1 MDLLNGDAGDARL
14 GTALL
19 WVALRA
25 MWEVGYA
32 YAIIGGVGPQ
42 EFYARAV
49 AATLIDGSTPGIF
62 AGMLADQGTD
72 A

>member
-1 MDLLNGDAGDARL
+1 
-14 GTALL
+14 
-19 WVALRA
+19 

-42 EFYARAV
+42 EFYARAA

-62 AGMLADQGTD
+62 AGMLTD
-72 A
+72 S